1 MIEKRVKQPFRFV
14 SCMELREILGKRA
27 MDESRLLE
35 IIEEAP
41 ADSIYYHTH
50 SYYLRHPYSQG
61 VFPNDFATWA
71 ALHAQDRVLGERL
84 GILDPFEFDD
94 IERLRVEIL
103 TIIDDHLSHLR
114 TIPRSATGEP
124 FEFVRSHVIEADL
137 GLQAWTLREFR
148 GTMAD
153 VEVGA
158 VYNHVCE
165 ARLRKGRLSGDFA
178 GWLSAED
185 GLGLPD
191 LAAEV
196 VKLGRLGLSLEGM
209 RMRIVRLCDGVLG
222 APVPDEHRLG
232 R

>member
-1 MIEKRVKQPFRFV
+1 
-14 SCMELREILGKRA
+14 MELREILGKRA
-27 MDESRLLE
+27 LDESRLLE

-61 VFPNDFATWA
+61 LYPNDFATWV
-71 ALHAQDRVLGERL
+71 ALHDQDSVLGERL

-94 IERLRVEIL
+94 IERLRVSIV
-103 TIIDDHLSHLR
+103 TIIVDHLSHLG
-114 TIPRSATGEP
+114 TIPRCITGEP

-148 GTMAD
+148 DILAG

-178 GWLSAED
+178 NWLFAED

-191 LAAEV
+191 LAAQV
-196 VKLGRLGLSLEGM
+196 QKVGRLGLSLEGM
-209 RMRIVRLCDGVLG
+209 RARIVGLCDRLLG
-222 APVPDEHRLG
+222 APSS
-232 R
+232 